1 MAYKLGIIGYG
12 GMGGWH
18 HENISGRIQDIE
30 VVGAFDLREEMLEK
44 AKKNGIKAYESAQ
57 ELLEDPEIDIVTIAT
72 PNDVHKQYVID
83 CLRAGKHVICEKP
96 VTMNAKELEEIIAVM
111 HEEKKLFSIHQNRRW
126 DKDFRIIKAIYDQNT
141 VGHMYRIESRV
152 QGSRRS
158 LHGWRGYKVNGGGM
172 LFDWG
177 VHMID
182 QLLWMIPEEV
192 VSVDAHL
199 QNIFAPEVDDHFD
212 VVLRFESGITAV
224 IEVATNCL
232 LTQPRWH
239 VCGADGTVI
248 VEDWDGKGK
257 IMGIKEDSEMLWE
270 DEIVYTSAGPTRTM
284 APRPQQTTVETA
296 LPEVVV
302 SWEHYYQNI
311 IDVLEGKAELI
322 VKPEQALRVMRV
334 IDTAFESQT
343 RQTGIACRI

>member
-1 MAYKLGIIGYG
+1 MTYKLGIIGYG

-18 HENISGRIQDIE
+18 HENIAERIQGIE
-30 VVGAFDLREEMLEK
+30 VAGVFDIREEMLEK
-44 AKKNGIKAYESAQ
+44 ARNKGIKAYETA
-57 ELLEDPEIDIVTIAT
+57 EALLQDPEIDIVTIAT
-72 PNDVHKQYVID
+72 PNDVHKDYIIA
-83 CLRAGKHVICEKP
+83 CLRAGKHVVCEKP
-96 VTMNAKELEEIIAVM
+96 VTMNAKELEEVIAVM

-126 DKDFRIIKAIYDQNT
+126 DKDFRMIKAIYDQNLI
-141 VGHMYRIESRV
+141 GHMYRIESRV

-182 QLLWMIPEEV
+182 QILWMIPEEV
-192 VSVDAHL
+192 ISVEAHL
-199 QNIFAPEVDDHFD
+199 QNIFAPEVDDHID
-212 VVLRFESGITAV
+212 VILRFASGTTAL
-224 IEVATNCL
+224 IEVATNCFI
-232 LTQPRWH
+232 TQPRWH
-239 VCGADGTVI
+239 VCGGEGTAI

-257 IMGIKEDSEMLWE
+257 IVSIKEDSEMAWE

-284 APRPQQTTVETA
+284 APRPQHTTIETS
-296 LPEVVV
+296 LPEVMV

-311 IDVLEGKAELI
+311 IDVLDGKAELI

-334 IDTAFESQT
+334 IDTAFESQI
-343 RQTGIACRI
+343 RKTGIACRI